1 MAPLLFSLLVV
12 LCVGGP
18 GGMAWEMLGGEPP
31 ILEPT
36 ERELEGAA
44 VWVWAKAWPVG
55 LRGC

>member
-1 MAPLLFSLLVV
+1 
-12 LCVGGP
+12 
-18 GGMAWEMLGGEPP
+18 MAWEMLGGEPP